1 MNINLKGMYLTCKAF
16 ILTMIAQG
24 NGGSIITFTSSL
36 GQCVHP
42 KRGIYA
48 VSK

>member
-16 ILTMIAQG
+16 IPTMIAQG

-36 GQCVHP
+36 GQRVHP